1 MSFQSINPANGE
13 VLATYEEMKPD
24 QLPGLIGKVHDAFLA
39 WRRTSFDDRAK
50 LMRQAAHVLRKD
62 ASEYARL
69 MAREMGKPVRDG
81 MAEAQKCAIA
91 CDFYAENAAR
101 FLGREL
107 VATEARNSFITF
119 NPLGP
124 ILAVMPWNFPFWQ
137 VFRFAA
143 PNLMAGN
150 AAVLKHASNV
160 PGCALAIEAVFR
172 QAGFPEHLF
181 RTLMISS
188 RQVETVIENPLVRA
202 VTLTGSGPAGRAVAS
217 KAGAMLKK
225 TVHAQDVELLGRC
238 RRAFA

>member
-1 MSFQSINPANGE
+1 
-13 VLATYEEMKPD
+13 
-24 QLPGLIGKVHDAFLA
+24 
-39 WRRTSFDDRAK
+39 
-50 LMRQAAHVLRKD
+50 
-62 ASEYARL
+62 
-69 MAREMGKPVRDG
+69 
-81 MAEAQKCAIA
+81 MAEAQKCELA

-101 FLGREL
+101 FLGREP

-119 NPLGP
+119 NPLGA

-188 RQVETVIENPLVRA
+188 RQVDTVIENPLIRA

-225 TVHAQDVELLGRC
+225 TVLELGAATSTWFLRVPIWTLPQE
-238 RRAFA
+238 